1 VKNNTEKIQRIESSD
16 DAWESGK
23 LGRDEKYA
31 VADEQVTTEMDDDLG
46 LQMISIRL
54 SKDLINSFKLLG
66 HKYGMGYQPLMREA
80 LKRFADG
87 ELKIIAK
94 EILEEQSRSLK
105 TSKEKSKKAA

>member
-1 VKNNTEKIQRIESSD
+1 MKNNTEKIKLIESTD
-16 DAWESGK
+16 EAWESGK

-31 VADEQVTTEMDDDLG
+31 TVDDEATEAIDEDLG

-66 HKYGMGYQPLMREA
+66 NKYGMGYQPLMREA

-94 EILEEQSRSLK
+94 EILEEK
-105 TSKEKSKKAA
+105 TRASKNQKIKPKRAA

>member
-1 VKNNTEKIQRIESSD
+1 MKNHTEKIKLIESTD
-16 DAWESGK
+16 EAWESGK
-23 LGRDEKYA
+23 LGRDRQFA
-31 VADEQVTTEMDDDLG
+31 VVDAEDTETIDEDLG

-66 HKYGMGYQPLMREA
+66 NKYGMGYQPLMREA

-94 EILEEQSRSLK
+94 EILAEQSQSEK
-105 TSKEKSKKAA
+105 SQKIKSKKAA

>member
-1 VKNNTEKIQRIESSD
+1 MKNHTEKIKLIEGTD
-16 DAWESGK
+16 EAWESGK
-23 LGRDEKYA
+23 LGKDGQFAVVDDEA
-31 VADEQVTTEMDDDLG
+31 TATIDEDLG

-66 HKYGMGYQPLMREA
+66 NKYGMGYQPLMREA

-94 EILEEQSRSLK
+94 EILAEQSRDEKNQK
-105 TSKEKSKKAA
+105 TKQKKAA

>member
-1 VKNNTEKIQRIESSD
+1 M
-16 DAWESGK
+16 
-23 LGRDEKYA
+23 DE
-31 VADEQVTTEMDDDLG
+31 DLG

-54 SKDLINSFKLLG
+54 SKELINSFKLLG

-94 EILEEQSRSLK
+94 
-105 TSKEKSKKAA
+105 KS